1 MERKP
6 ETKFEINVRIG
17 KKITKLREAN
27 GISQERFAYENDIAK
42 STVARIEQ
50 GVVDARI
57 SNLERIA
64 KGLYIELPDLFR

>member
-1 MERKP
+1 MEQKP
-6 ETKFEINVRIG
+6 KTRFEINVRLG
-17 KKITKLREAN
+17 RKITKLREAS

-64 KGLYIELPDLFR
+64 KGLEVSLPELLR

>member
-6 ETKFEINVRIG
+6 KTKSEINMRLG
-17 KKITKLREAN
+17 RKITRLREAS

-64 KGLYIELPDLFR
+64 KGLEIKLSDLFR

>member
-6 ETKFEINVRIG
+6 KTKFEINVRIG
-17 KKITKLREAN
+17 RKITKLREAK
-27 GISQERFAYENDIAK
+27 GINQERFAYENDIAK

-64 KGLYIELPDLFR
+64 NGLEISLSELLR

>member
-1 MERKP
+1 MERKRK
-6 ETKFEINVRIG
+6 TKSEINARIG
-17 KKITKLREAN
+17 RKITKLREAK
-27 GISQERFAYENDIAK
+27 GINQERFAYENDLAK

-64 KGLYIELPDLFR
+64 KGLEISLSELLR

>member
-1 MERKP
+1 MERKRK
-6 ETKFEINVRIG
+6 TKAEINARIG
-17 KKITKLREAN
+17 RKITRLREAK
-27 GISQERFAYENDIAK
+27 GINQERFAYENDLAK

-64 KGLYIELPDLFR
+64 KGLEISLSELLC

>member
-1 MERKP
+1 MEQR
-6 ETKFEINVRIG
+6 FEINIRIG
-17 KKITKLREAN
+17 KKITKLREAR
-27 GISQERFAYENDIAK
+27 GITLEKLAYENDISK

-64 KGLYIELPDLFR
+64 TGLEISLSELLR

>member
-1 MERKP
+1 MEQR
-6 ETKFEINVRIG
+6 FEINIHIG
-17 KKITKLREAN
+17 KKITKLREAK
-27 GISQERFAYENDIAK
+27 GMTLERLAYENDISK

-64 KGLYIELPDLFR
+64 KGLEIKLSDLFR